1 MANVIYLYQVQ
12 CTTVSS
18 GEQNQNETTISSRG
32 RSRLA
37 GAEPCKK
44 FKIEKQ
50 FLSRLLQSFLDR
62 NVSSNDW
69 KKLIDRRWDGLVSG
83 MLMLMKMMMMEG
95 REDVERRDIEGR
107 RYKIC
112 PAGIHS
118 IPNRAHTRHAIPSRA
133 ICRYQICRPAGTDII
148 ANNV

>member
-1 MANVIYLYQVQ
+1 MGWFGVRDVD
-12 CTTVSS
+12 VD
-18 GEQNQNETTISSRG
+18 E
-32 RSRLA
+32 
-37 GAEPCKK
+37 
-44 FKIEKQ
+44 
-50 FLSRLLQSFLDR
+50 D
-62 NVSSNDW
+62 D
-69 KKLIDRRWDGLVSG
+69 DDG
-83 MLMLMKMMMMEG
+83 G